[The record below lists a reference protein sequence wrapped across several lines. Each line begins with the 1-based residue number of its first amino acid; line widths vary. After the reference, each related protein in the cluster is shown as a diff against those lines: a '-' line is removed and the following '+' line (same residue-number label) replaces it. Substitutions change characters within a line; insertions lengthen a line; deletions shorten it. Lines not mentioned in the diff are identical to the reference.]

1 MKKIIVVAIAVLLLS
16 LYFTFVGVWIA
27 PFAVGLFRDEINYNI
42 ALGVLLSVLS
52 IITIVLL
59 CRKRWRVYTL
69 LFIPHLIA
77 LGLIMVYVGCC
88 LYYMGDGFIRVRI
101 PYWSCQ
107 IRTTSGH
114 VVFDHAYDI
123 TYYERNGIFRK
134 YRKYAYDK
142 SGNCI
147 FTMPSDDEKWVLSPD
162 GFCSLKHFD
171 SPEVGCSSYTRE
183 RIFDFDGHYI
193 ITRHYSGY
201 YSGPNSGFNDKL
213 IREYTEDVTEL
224 PDGIKKFNEKKE
236 SYSEKSENQTHY
248 YEERSEPVERTTNSP
263 QPAAKPKECKRCH
276 GVGTHNKI
284 KCPTCNGRGVIK
296 NELYN
301 PYDDFLKTFSPEVT
315 CPYCDGDRYFDCPG
329 EGGLLPNPFSKRS
342 QGQRVNASGNQYN
355 SFDNSSFNNN
365 SGSVRER
372 HVKDPCG
379 ACNGTGL
386 CTSCG
391 GKGFTY
397 NPMTDNYYSCGVC
410 NQSGKCVACRGAGW
424 L

>member
-27 PFAVGLFRDEINYNI
+27 PFAVGLFRDAINYNI

-69 LFIPHLIA
+69 LLIPHLIA
-77 LGLIMVYVGCC
+77 LSLIMVFVGCC
-88 LYYMGDGFIRVRI
+88 LYYMGDGFIRVSI
-101 PYWSCQ
+101 PYWSGQ

-114 VVFDHAYDI
+114 VVIDHAYDI
-123 TYYERNGIFRK
+123 RYNDRYGIFLENHPMI
-134 YRKYAYDK
+134 AYDK
-142 SGNCI
+142 SGNRI
-147 FTMPSDDEKWVLSPD
+147 FVKPSYEEEWFLSPD
-162 GFCSLKHFD
+162 GFSTLKHFD

-193 ITRHYSGY
+193 IIRHYSGY
-201 YSGPNSGFNDKL
+201 YSGPNSGFNNKL

-224 PDGIKKFNEKKE
+224 PNGIKKFNEKKE

-284 KCPTCNGRGVIK
+284 
-296 NELYN
+296 
-301 PYDDFLKTFSPEVT
+301 
-315 CPYCDGDRYFDCPG
+315 
-329 EGGLLPNPFSKRS
+329 
-342 QGQRVNASGNQYN
+342 
-355 SFDNSSFNNN
+355 
-365 SGSVRER
+365 
-372 HVKDPCG
+372 
-379 ACNGTGL
+379 
-386 CTSCG
+386 
-391 GKGFTY
+391 
-397 NPMTDNYYSCGVC
+397 
-410 NQSGKCVACRGAGW
+410 
-424 L
+424 